1 LEFRLAERQSSA
13 MSEYF
18 LLADVGGTNVRF
30 AVLADD
36 GALGA
41 IEHIRVAEHPRFDDA
56 LDAYFTSHDRGASIG
71 RALFAVAGVVEDG
84 RCVVTNNSWVVDASE
99 LRTRFG
105 FADVRLINDFEAV
118 AWALPQLAPQDLRQI
133 GGGEPKVNAL
143 KLALGPGTGLGVAA
157 YVPTQGGLVLG
168 TEGGHASLPGG
179 SAREDAVIS
188 ALRRKFGHVSIERAL
203 SGPGLVNLY
212 LAIATL
218 DGVKVPERT
227 SHDIREAAIAGTCTV
242 SRAAVELFCAWLGE
256 VTGNFA
262 LSLGAQGGVY
272 IGGGFVPKMREELL
286 RSQFRARFDGKGR
299 MSDYVKAI
307 PVYLIGHDDPAFIGL
322 RALALKAR

>member
-1 LEFRLAERQSSA
+1 MTEHV
-13 MSEYF
+13 

-30 AVLADD
+30 AVLAD
-36 GALGA
+36 GAIGT
-41 IEHIRVAEHPRFDDA
+41 IEHIRVADHPRFEDA
-56 LDAYFTSHDRGASIG
+56 LVAHFKTHSSQVSI
-71 RALFAVAGVVEDG
+71 REAIFAVAGVVEGG
-84 RCVVTNNSWVVDASE
+84 RCVMTNSPWVIDAGE

-105 FADVRLINDFEAV
+105 FSDVRLLNDFEAV
-118 AWALPQLAPQDLRQI
+118 AWSLPELGREDLRQI
-133 GGGEPKVNAL
+133 GGGEPKPGAL

-157 YVPTQGGLVLG
+157 YVPARGGLVLG

-188 ALRRKFGHVSIERAL
+188 ALRRKFGHVSIERVL

-212 LAIATL
+212 QAIAAL
-218 DGVKVPERT
+218 DGIAVPERS
-227 SHDIREAAIAGTCTV
+227 SHDIREAAIAGTCAV
-242 SRAAVELFCAWLGE
+242 SHAALELFCAWLGE

-272 IGGGFVPKMREELL
+272 IGGGFVPKMRDELL
-286 RSQFRARFDGKGR
+286 HSQFRARFDGKGR

-322 RALALKAR
+322 RALAMKAR